1 MVAAVG
7 GGVSARRKWLVSC
20 TVAGRVRAST
30 DRVGCDIRSSSFVD
44 DERMTRTVALHVHRF
59 GGLARTSD
67 LVARGCTPY
76 AIARAV
82 KQGEVFRLQRGW
94 VATPNALRE
103 AVVAVNQ
110 GGKLTGPTALWSM
123 GIWDGTDRDLHVQ
136 LPVGHHQELR
146 TSRTHLD
153 VFTPSGYPRE
163 ELRLHWHR
171 ERHPDPYSPPWRVS
185 VIDAL
190 LQSSRILTGEHFV
203 ACVDSALNTR
213 HLSESGLPILRDLLP
228 RRQRA
233 LLELVDGA
241 AESGLESLA
250 RQRLT
255 PLVRDI
261 RSQVPIAG
269 IGIGGRDGR
278 VDLLIDGWLVI
289 ELDGAAYHDL
299 RANTLR
305 DGVLNRSGRRALH
318 FLYDQVMFG
327 WPQVEETVFEL
338 LRYPPKAPRVLLTR

>member
-1 MVAAVG
+1 
-7 GGVSARRKWLVSC
+7 
-20 TVAGRVRAST
+20 
-30 DRVGCDIRSSSFVD
+30 
-44 DERMTRTVALHVHRF
+44 MTRTIALHVQRF

-67 LVARGCTPY
+67 LVGLGFTPY

-82 KQGEVFRLQRGW
+82 KQGEMLRLQRGW

-136 LPVGHHQELR
+136 LPVNHCVELR
-146 TSRTHLD
+146 TSK
-153 VFTPSGYPRE
+153 TPLTAFAHSDYSRGAIRPHWNRE
-163 ELRLHWHR
+163 L
-171 ERHPDPYSPPWRVS
+171 HPDPYAPPWRVS

-190 LQSSRILTGEHFV
+190 AQAARILPGEQFV
-203 ACVDSALNTR
+203 ACVDSALNKRELSRAGMAVLRGLIPER
-213 HLSESGLPILRDLLP
+213 HRPLLR
-228 RRQRA
+228 
-233 LLELVDGA
+233 LVDGA
-241 AESGLESLA
+241 AESGLESLT

-269 IGIGGRDGR
+269 IGINGRDGR
-278 VDLLIDGWLVI
+278 VDLLIDNWLVI

-299 RANTLR
+299 RTNTIR
-305 DGVLNRSGRRALH
+305 DGVLNRHGLRTLH
-318 FLYDQVMFG
+318 FLYDNVIFG
-327 WPQVEETVFEL
+327 WDQAEESVLEL
-338 LRYPPKAPRVLLTR
+338 LRYPPGPARVALTR